1 MGMKCNNCG
10 KGVMYGHNVSHSK
23 RRTRK
28 IFKPNL
34 HTARILISGRFMRI
48 KLCTK
53 CLRMFKSATAL
64 QAVDAI
70 SENAAV
76 AMPQV
81 ATA

>member
-1 MGMKCNNCG
+1 
-10 KGVMYGHNVSHSK
+10 
-23 RRTRK
+23 
-28 IFKPNL
+28 
-34 HTARILISGRFMRI
+34 
-48 KLCTK
+48 
-53 CLRMFKSATAL
+53 MFKSATAL